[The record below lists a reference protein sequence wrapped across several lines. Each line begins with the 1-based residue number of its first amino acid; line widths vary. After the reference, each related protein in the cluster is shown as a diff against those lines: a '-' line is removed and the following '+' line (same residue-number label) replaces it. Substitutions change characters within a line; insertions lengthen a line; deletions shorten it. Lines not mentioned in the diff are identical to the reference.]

1 MKQRT
6 FESYMG
12 RVKFLASADYAA
24 GYQRG
29 LRRHFHGE
37 SFGTAAEHEHLL
49 ALEHDEIRAELG
61 RGYRDGFA
69 GIEPAVEVQ
78 R

>member
-1 MKQRT
+1 MNQGT
-6 FESYMG
+6 FDSYMK
-12 RVKFLASADYAA
+12 RVKFLSSVDYAA

-37 SFGTAAEHEHLL
+37 AFGTEAEHEQWL
-49 ALEHDEIRAELG
+49 ALQHDETRAELA

-69 GIEPAVEVQ
+69 GIEPEVQ
-78 R
+78 P